1 MKNLAIKLGVKE
13 EDILVEANSNN
24 TFENVENVFKMLP
37 KNIKS
42 IAIITSEFHLKRCMA
57 IIKQRFPS
65 IETILIAAR
74 DGFSDF
80 DNWFL
85 SDSSWNFGR
94 SLATYEAELLVKY
107 AKNNQIYDL
116 TIPDLMETE

>member
-65 IETILIAAR
+65 IETILIAAS